1 MKQIRFNQPQFGLLV
16 LVLIGILG
24 ACKGPQGD
32 TGPQGAAGS
41 AGAAGAIGPAGPQG
55 ATGSASLI
63 VSSWTMVSAS
73 AWKSDNDPLYFYTT
87 FEDKNI
93 TQAILDKGFVMAYY
107 RNPTQ
112 PGVVISLPST
122 TKIVSIGYLMR
133 LDQGRGL
140 IYFDLSFFQPRN
152 VPIDFNLDVRWVIVP
167 PNPGGRLATLDWTNY
182 NAVKQA
188 LNLPD

>member
-1 MKQIRFNQPQFGLLV
+1 MKYIHINQLLCW
-16 LVLIGILG
+16 LLILSLTYCTG
-24 ACKGPQGD
+24 ACKGPQGE
-32 TGPQGAAGS
+32 TGPQGAAG
-41 AGAAGAIGPAGPQG
+41 AAGAVGPAGPQG
-55 ATGSASLI
+55 AAGNANLI
-63 VSSWTMVSAS
+63 VSSWTPVSAS

-112 PGVVISLPST
+112 QAVVISLPST

-140 IYFDLSFFQPRN
+140 MYFDLSFFQPRN
-152 VPIDFNLDVRWVIVP
+152 VPIDFGLEVRWVIVP
-167 PNPGGRLATLDWTNY
+167 PNPGGRLAALDWTSY
-182 NAVKQA
+182 EAVKDA